1 MWSVTESD
9 TDRTDWP
16 VSPAA
21 PWPANVRA
29 TIWWHRARSSDFA
42 PVGAKTL
49 PITMAMVVDYVTSP
63 VGPYREILASPV
75 LRRDVGRVPRM
86 AVPFIAVDSATS
98 VHGGRTNWHLPK
110 VLAEF
115 EGDVLGEAGASGDEW
130 SVRTTSRAVGPQFP
144 VLGSLGFAQPVSGG
158 SAIATASLKGKAR
171 LARVEVDA
179 KGPTL
184 SRWMPSGTYFGLQI
198 VTGSMR
204 TGEARLVGQP

>member
-1 MWSVTESD
+1 MWSVVESETE
-9 TDRTDWP
+9 RTDWP

-29 TIWWHRARSSDFA
+29 TIWWHRARSSEFA
-42 PVGAKTL
+42 PAGAKTL
-49 PITMAMVVDYVTSP
+49 PITTCMVVDYTTSP

-75 LRRDVGRVPRM
+75 MRRDVGKIPRM

-115 EGDVLGEAGASGDEW
+115 DGDVLGQAGARGEEW
-130 SVRTTSRAVGPQFP
+130 SVRTDSRGFGPQFP
-144 VLGSLGFAQPVSGG
+144 MVGSIGFAQPVTGG
-158 SAIATASLKGKAR
+158 SSVGVSSLKGKAR
-171 LARVEVDA
+171 VARVEVDS

-184 SRWMPSGTYFGLQI
+184 SSWLPSGTYFGLQI
-198 VTGSMR
+198 VSGSMR
-204 TGEARLVGQP
+204 TGEARLVP